1 MRRRGPIEGRDRR
14 LRFPGR
20 RRLGLVSRVGGQQA
34 LSGRL
39 SQRGFQDRGCSGP
52 SAPRVQCRLVILP
65 TGPLEVRAAVHSSKA
80 TIDRVA
86 DH

>member
-1 MRRRGPIEGRDRR
+1 VDLRR

-20 RRLGLVSRVGGQQA
+20 RRLGLVSRVGGQQV

-39 SQRGFQDRGCSGP
+39 SQRGIQDRMDDV
-52 SAPRVQCRLVILP
+52 ADRPRRESSTALVILP

-86 DH
+86 DHWATGS